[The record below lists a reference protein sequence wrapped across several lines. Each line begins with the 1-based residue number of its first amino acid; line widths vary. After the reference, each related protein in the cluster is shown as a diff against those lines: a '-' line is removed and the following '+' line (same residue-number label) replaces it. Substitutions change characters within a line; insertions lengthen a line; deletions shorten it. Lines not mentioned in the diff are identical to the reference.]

1 MTCDLWLFLPG
12 PGLGCSKM
20 GFRFGVFV
28 TAGGTN
34 QSERTRVISSSV
46 CEQVFLPYLIPL
58 WFWFFS
64 RLIIPSLI
72 SFLLCSAPPLPHD
85 PHFLLFV
92 RLFSFFSKGT
102 FMLCLSVQRDLCS
115 SAVQALAELPV
126 STCLSSRI
134 SVKKTQQHC
143 SCVRIRGWKDKI

>member
-92 RLFSFFSKGT
+92 RLFSFFFLKAP
-102 FMLCLSVQRDLCS
+102 LCFYAVPFS
-115 SAVQALAELPV
+115 SAWPLL
-126 STCLSSRI
+126 LSCSGSRWA
-134 SVKKTQQHC
+134 
-143 SCVRIRGWKDKI
+143 SCVDLSLLTYICEENTAALQLREN